1 MVIVKSEQYRYKL
14 LLMKFTKKFN
24 SNQFS
29 KNVITKEMW
38 NNNFKVRHNKVLTP
52 PPLSLVIITL
62 KRILG
67 RGCRGLKS

>member
-52 PPLSLVIITL
+52 PSLVIITL

-67 RGCRGLKS
+67 RGGVGD

>member
-1 MVIVKSEQYRYKL
+1 
-14 LLMKFTKKFN
+14 MKFTKKFN

-52 PPLSLVIITL
+52 PLVIITL